1 MHIRIIQFVTS
12 VVFILQSIFIT
23 SCSIENGTSNKPN
36 IVIINV
42 DDLGYGD
49 LSCYGASKVHTPNID
64 QLAKEGLKFTDA
76 HSASAVCTPSRYALI
91 TGEYPFRKKGLSHP
105 IFLKHPL
112 VIDTTQKTI
121 ANVMK
126 DAGYS
131 TACIGKWH
139 LGFGTTAPTNWNK
152 KLKPGPIELGFD
164 YYFGVPV
171 VNSHPPF
178 VFVENHDVVGLTP
191 DDPFVYGTNAATQPY
206 PEKMGLNQIGGAK
219 AAHALY
225 QDEKVGTILKNKAVE
240 WMKKQKEKPFFLY
253 YATTNIHHPFTPAP
267 QFKGTSKAGRYGDF
281 MHELDW
287 IVGEV
292 LNTLKEQGVED
303 NTLVIFTSDNG
314 GMLNQGGQE
323 AWKLGHQLNGE
334 LLGFKFDAWEGGH
347 RIPFI
352 VKWPGKVQA
361 STLSDV
367 LISNVDLMR
376 TLAEIVQ
383 QPLTLKDAKDS
394 YNFLP
399 ALLGSKKEIRNELV
413 ISPWSESHI
422 SLRKGKWMYIGAKKN
437 GGFNGQ
443 KIGSHSLG
451 GPAAHKL
458 TNQVNSEIEDGK
470 LKNTAAQEQLYDLEI
485 DPFQKKNSY
494 HTYPDIVAE
503 MKAELNKIINS
514 ERTAPSN

>member
-1 MHIRIIQFVTS
+1 M
-12 VVFILQSIFIT
+12 
-23 SCSIENGTSNKPN
+23 
-36 IVIINV
+36 
-42 DDLGYGD
+42 
-49 LSCYGASKVHTPNID
+49 
-64 QLAKEGLKFTDA
+64 
-76 HSASAVCTPSRYALI
+76 
-91 TGEYPFRKKGLSHP
+91 
-105 IFLKHPL
+105 
-112 VIDTTQKTI
+112 
-121 ANVMK
+121 
-126 DAGYS
+126 
-131 TACIGKWH
+131 
-139 LGFGTTAPTNWNK
+139 
-152 KLKPGPIELGFD
+152 
-164 YYFGVPV
+164 
-171 VNSHPPF
+171 
-178 VFVENHDVVGLTP
+178 GLTP